1 MRGHSFC
8 SAQNLTMLYIF
19 KWLKKKKKKKEQY
32 FVTHE
37 NIQIQVLIN
46 KVLLERSPAQWFS
59 DCLGHFPATR
69 EKVSSYDRDLMAHRA
84 KNIYYPSY
92 DRESLLTP
100 HIKLCNS

>member
-1 MRGHSFC
+1 M
-8 SAQNLTMLYIF
+8 A
-19 KWLKKKKKKKEQY
+19 KEEEEKKEQY

-37 NIQIQVLIN
+37 KLYDIQIQVLIN

-92 DRESLLTP
+92 ERKFADPP
-100 HIKLCNS
+100 HKTLQFLSR